1 MKRSTK
7 LAASIVGLAALIV
20 PLTALSVTTAGASS
34 TTAAAARCDEGHW
47 PATVQG
53 QPERLHAG
61 STDGYYVWHDRYG
74 WHLRTT
80 TPQKSPHVFTGRI
93 VSSDDIKHVTMVR
106 DENDDRVSISG
117 HTLSFRFVTYAGIDG
132 VNFTV
137 GCTNLVTFELKQ
149 GGNWIPTYRIF
160 LGHYG
165 RSPHNPFT
173 IIRG

>member
-7 LAASIVGLAALIV
+7 LAATVSALGALIA
-20 PLTALSVTTAGASS
+20 PITAISVMSAGAS
-34 TTAAAARCDEGHW
+34 TTATAAMCDEGHW

-80 TPQKSPHVFTGRI
+80 TPQRSPHVFSGRI
-93 VSSDDIKHVTMVR
+93 VSSDTIRSVTMVR
-106 DENDDRVSISG
+106 DENDDRVSVSG

-132 VNFTV
+132 VNFRV
-137 GCTNLVTFELKQ
+137 GCTNSVSFELRQ
-149 GGNWIPTYRIF
+149 GGSMIPVYRIF
-160 LGHYG
+160 LGRYG
-165 RSPHNPFT
+165 RAPHNPFT
-173 IIRG
+173 VSRVS

>member
-1 MKRSTK
+1 MKRFATI
-7 LAASIVGLAALIV
+7 LGLAVMIV
-20 PLTALSVTTAGASS
+20 PITAISVMTAGAGT
-34 TTAAAARCDEGHW
+34 TTAAVPCDEGHW

-61 STDGYYVWHDRYG
+61 STDGFYVWHDRYG

-93 VSSDDIKHVTMVR
+93 VSSDNIKSVTMVR
-106 DENDDRVSISG
+106 DEKDDRISISG

-137 GCTNLVTFELKQ
+137 GCTNSVAFDLKQ
-149 GGNWIPTYRIF
+149 GGNRIPAYRIF
-160 LGHYG
+160 LGRYG
-165 RSPHNPFT
+165 RAPHNPFT
-173 IIRG
+173 VSRVS

>member
-7 LAASIVGLAALIV
+7 LLASVVGLAALIV
-20 PLTALSVTTAGASS
+20 PLTGLSVTTAGASS
-34 TTAAAARCDEGHW
+34 TTAAAPCDEGHW

-80 TPQKSPHVFTGRI
+80 TPQRSAHVFTGRI

-106 DENDDRVSISG
+106 DEYDDRVVVSG

-137 GCTNLVTFELKQ
+137 GCTNSVTFELKQ
-149 GGNWIPTYRIF
+149 GGSWIPAYRIF

-165 RSPHNPFT
+165 RAPHNPFT
-173 IIRG
+173 IARVS

>member
-1 MKRSTK
+1 MKRFATI
-7 LAASIVGLAALIV
+7 LGLAVMIV
-20 PLTALSVTTAGASS
+20 PITAISVMTAGAGT
-34 TTAAAARCDEGHW
+34 TTAAVPCDEGHW

-61 STDGYYVWHDRYG
+61 STDGFYVWHDRYG

-93 VSSDDIKHVTMVR
+93 VSSDNIKSVTMVR
-106 DENDDRVSISG
+106 DEKDDRISISG

-137 GCTNLVTFELKQ
+137 GCTNSVAFDLKQ
-149 GGNWIPTYRIF
+149 GGNRIPAYRIF
-160 LGHYG
+160 HG
-165 RSPHNPFT
+165 R
-173 IIRG
+173 